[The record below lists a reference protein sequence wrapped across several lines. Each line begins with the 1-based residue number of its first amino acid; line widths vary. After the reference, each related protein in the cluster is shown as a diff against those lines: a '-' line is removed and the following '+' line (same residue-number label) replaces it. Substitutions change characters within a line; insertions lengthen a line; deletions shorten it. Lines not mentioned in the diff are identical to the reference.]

1 MRCVKNLG
9 LLFLAVVLSLN
20 TGCFRPYTIP
30 ETSSGADTQP
40 TLGTV
45 GTDRPTRP
53 DSSTGET
60 SGSDGSTADTSDSGS
75 SGTSGSGSGS
85 QSTSTTIGSQITTT
99 TGGKTTTAP
108 KPTDPVS
115 PPASAEMKGVWI
127 SYIELNAMLK
137 NQSVSSAKAA
147 IDKVMDNCVSYGLN
161 TVFFHV
167 RANSDAYYK
176 SSIFKPAASVGN
188 LIRSGFDPL
197 AYAVSSAHSH
207 GLQLHAW
214 VNPYRIGTDLSY
226 RVAGADYFSKTSG
239 GTTRYYYV
247 PTAASAQKL
256 ILDGLRELVAN
267 YAIDGIQYD
276 DYFYPTGLMS
286 SSVESFEQADY
297 EASGKRLSVADWRRA
312 AVDTLVMGSYNVAHS
327 KSGVVFGI
335 SPGHDHTK
343 NYNQMYADTAKWL
356 RQKGYVDYLCPQ
368 LYFGFE
374 HSSAPFDKMVDQW
387 MSRPRASGVNLYVGL
402 AIYKAGIADDIYAG
416 AGRTEWANHNDIM
429 KRSVE
434 TLRAKKVPGMIFY
447 SYTFFESAKQETANL
462 LPLLK

>member
-343 NYNQMYADTAKWL
+343 NLQSDVCGYGQMAEAKGLRRLSVSTALFW
-356 RQKGYVDYLCPQ
+356 V
-368 LYFGFE
+368 
-374 HSSAPFDKMVDQW
+374 
-387 MSRPRASGVNLYVGL
+387 
-402 AIYKAGIADDIYAG
+402 
-416 AGRTEWANHNDIM
+416 
-429 KRSVE
+429 
-434 TLRAKKVPGMIFY
+434 
-447 SYTFFESAKQETANL
+447 
-462 LPLLK
+462 

>member
-1 MRCVKNLG
+1 MDPR
-9 LLFLAVVLSLN
+9 AAPSD
-20 TGCFRPYTIP
+20 P
-30 ETSSGADTQP
+30 SSN
-40 TLGTV
+40 
-45 GTDRPTRP
+45 
-53 DSSTGET
+53 
-60 SGSDGSTADTSDSGS
+60 
-75 SGTSGSGSGS
+75 GTSGSGSGS
-85 QSTSTTIGSQITTT
+85 QSTTSTSGKTTTT
-99 TGGKTTTAP
+99 TGGSTTSAP

-127 SYIELNAMLK
+127 SYIELDAMLK
-137 NQSVSSAKAA
+137 NQSVSAAKAA

-197 AYAVSSAHSH
+197 AYAVSSAHSR

-247 PTAASAQKL
+247 PTASNAQKL
-256 ILDGLRELVAN
+256 ILDGLRELVSN

-335 SPGHDHTK
+335 SPVMIIPKTIIKCMRIRPNGWGRRATSIIFVRSSILGLSIPPRRSI
-343 NYNQMYADTAKWL
+343 KWWTSGCPGRAL
-356 RQKGYVDYLCPQ
+356 RGSIC
-368 LYFGFE
+368 
-374 HSSAPFDKMVDQW
+374 
-387 MSRPRASGVNLYVGL
+387 MSGWPYTRQGL
-402 AIYKAGIADDIYAG
+402 PTTPMLEPDGQN
-416 AGRTEWANHNDIM
+416 GRITTI
-429 KRSVE
+429 S
-434 TLRAKKVPGMIFY
+434 
-447 SYTFFESAKQETANL
+447 
-462 LPLLK
+462 